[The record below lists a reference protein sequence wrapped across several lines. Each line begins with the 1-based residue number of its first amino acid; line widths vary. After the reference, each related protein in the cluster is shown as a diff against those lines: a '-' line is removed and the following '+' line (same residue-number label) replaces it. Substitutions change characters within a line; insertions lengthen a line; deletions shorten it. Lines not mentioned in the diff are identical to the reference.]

1 MVPQGARLVETSPE
15 GGLTTRIEIRP
26 ARWRLALGALG
37 IIGFTVAGVA
47 LLMYGG
53 IIAIAAG
60 LLSIVFFGGM
70 CGYAFIRTV
79 RGQGRLAILDEG
91 LEIGLPGTL
100 GHIVPWGDIE
110 SIGVT
115 RIASSEFT
123 AVCLADHHA
132 FLDGLSDEETKVFL
146 RLVRGLTMVGYG
158 AVVTSGNTGLTDML
172 SELKEVTSAADY
184 LAFNRRVYGAE
195 LLIGWTMRDRSA
207 TAFAAYLEEHRQ
219 KATRVR

>member
-1 MVPQGARLVETSPE
+1 VVPQGARAVEASPE
-15 GGLTTRIEIRP
+15 GRLTTRIEIRP

-37 IIGFTVAGVA
+37 IIGFTVAGVT
-47 LLMYGG
+47 LLIYGG
-53 IIAIAAG
+53 IVASAVG

-100 GHIVPWGDIE
+100 GHIVPWSDIE

-115 RIASSEFT
+115 KVASSEFT
-123 AVCLADHHA
+123 AVCLTNHRA
-132 FLDGLSDEETKVFL
+132 FLDGMSDEETKVFL

-158 AVVTSGNTGLTDML
+158 AVVTGGNTGLTGML
-172 SELKEVTSAADY
+172 GELKDVTSPADY

-207 TAFAAYLEEHRQ
+207 TAFAAYLEEYRQ
-219 KATRVR
+219 NATRVR